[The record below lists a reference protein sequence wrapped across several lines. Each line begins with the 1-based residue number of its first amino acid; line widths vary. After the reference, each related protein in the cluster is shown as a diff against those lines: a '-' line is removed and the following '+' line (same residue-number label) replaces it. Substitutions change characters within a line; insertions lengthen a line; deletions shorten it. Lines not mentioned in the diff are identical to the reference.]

1 MAGKSAAIER
11 ALDRAD
17 PAIRCYLLYGP
28 DDSGSRALAAR
39 LGKALGPEAER
50 IDLDAARLASD
61 PALLADEAASVSL
74 FGGARYIRVEG
85 ATDSCLAAV
94 EALLE
99 ASAAGNPVVL
109 IAGALRKDAKLVKL
123 VGGNAAGMAH
133 ASYVPEGADAH
144 EIAQTLARAQG
155 LSIDNEMARR
165 LVALSGGDRAVLASE
180 IEKLALYADAAPD
193 RPATATPEML
203 DAIGADTGEADL
215 TRFVDAVTAGNEA
228 QLDRELARLASEGQE
243 GIGLVRA
250 LLRRMMGLAAARAD
264 VERGMDPGGAAA
276 KAGYG
281 PYSKE
286 SKAIVR
292 DLGRWSAARIA
303 RAIERLARLNRELT
317 HSAGAGTIAADA
329 EFFMIARQ
337 AAAAGRRR

>member
-28 DDSGSRALAAR
+28 DESGSRALAAR
-39 LGKALGPEAER
+39 LGKALGAEAER
-50 IDLDAARLASD
+50 IDLEPGRIASD

-85 ATDSCLAAV
+85 VTDSCLAAV

-99 ASAAGNPVVL
+99 APAAGNPVVL
-109 IAGALRKDAKLVKL
+109 IAGALKKDAKLVKL
-123 VGGNAAGMAH
+123 VTGNAAAMGH
-133 ASYVPEGADAH
+133 ASWPPEGADANA
-144 EIAQTLARAQG
+144 IAASLAREQG
-155 LSIDNEMARR
+155 LAIDAEMARR

-193 RPATATPEML
+193 RPAEATHDML

-228 QLDRELARLASEGQE
+228 ALDRELTRLASEGQE

-250 LLRRMMGLAAARAD
+250 LLRRMMGLAAARSD
-264 VERGMDPGGAAA
+264 VDRGMDPGGAAA

-286 SKAIVR
+286 SKAIGR
-292 DLGRWSAARIA
+292 DLGRWNAARIA
-303 RAIERLARLNRELT
+303 RAIDRLAALNRELT
-317 HSAGAGTIAADA
+317 HTAGPGVIAADA
-329 EFFMIARQ
+329 EFFLIARQ

>member
-17 PAIRCYLLYGP
+17 PGIRCYLLYGP
-28 DDSGSRALAAR
+28 DESGSRALAAR
-39 LGKALGPEAER
+39 LGKALGTEAER
-50 IDLDAARLASD
+50 IDFDAARIVSD

-85 ATDSCLAAV
+85 VTDSCLPAV

-99 ASAAGNPVVL
+99 APAAGNPVVL
-109 IAGALRKDAKLVKL
+109 IAGALKKDAKLVKL
-123 VGGNAAGMAH
+123 VTGHAAAMGH
-133 ASYVPEGADAH
+133 ASWPPEMGDAS
-144 EIAQTLARAQG
+144 EIAMSLAREQG
-155 LSIDNEMARR
+155 LRIDGEIARR
-165 LVALSGGDRAVLASE
+165 LVALSGADRAVLASE
-180 IEKLALYADAAPD
+180 IAKLALYADADLETP
-193 RPATATPEML
+193 REATHDML
-203 DAIGADTGEADL
+203 DAIGADAGEADL
-215 TRFVDAVTAGNEA
+215 ARFVDAVTGGNEA
-228 QLDRELARLASEGQE
+228 QLDRELTRLASEGQE

-264 VERGMDPGGAAA
+264 VDRGMDPGGAAA

-286 SKAIVR
+286 SKAIGR
-292 DLGRWSAARIA
+292 DLGRWNAVRIA
-303 RAIERLARLNRELT
+303 RAIDRLALLNRELT
-317 HSAGAGTIAADA
+317 NSAGAGTIAADA
-329 EFFMIARQ
+329 EFFLIARQ